1 MPDAPGRAAL
11 TALKLWNF
19 RNYEA
24 LRLDLDER
32 PVVLFGPNGAGKT
45 NLLEA
50 VSFLAP
56 GRGLRRAM
64 LAEAARAGSDGAWA
78 VAAEIVGRLGPATI
92 GTGIV
97 RGEAGQRRIRVN
109 GATARTGEALAGHL
123 GVLWLT
129 PAMDGLFTGPA
140 SDRRRFV
147 DRLVLNLDGTHAGRV
162 SAYERAVRQR
172 NRLLNGEA
180 EPVLLQAVEAQVAEL
195 GTAIAAA

>member
-24 LRLDLDER
+24 LRLDLDAR

-64 LAEAARAGSDGAWA
+64 LAEVARAASDGAWA

-92 GTGIV
+92 GTGIAP
-97 RGEAGQRRIRVN
+97 G
-109 GATARTGEALAGHL
+109 
-123 GVLWLT
+123 
-129 PAMDGLFTGPA
+129 
-140 SDRRRFV
+140 DRESV
-147 DRLVLNLDGTHAGRV
+147 
-162 SAYERAVRQR
+162 
-172 NRLLNGEA
+172 
-180 EPVLLQAVEAQVAEL
+180 P
-195 GTAIAAA
+195 